1 MASARARLASGTA
14 VFLLSAAPL
23 TPALAQDLTL
33 GDDSGYELGTIVL
46 TAEEQIKQALGTSTI
61 TAADIE
67 KQPVVNDVAEI
78 IRKMPGV
85 NLSGTSPSGQRGNQ
99 RQVDIRGMGPEN
111 VLILIDGKEPTDSQK
126 STTEASSDTRS
137 AASQPFV
144 WIATWLMP
152 VFSRTALVCFTTHVM
167 PVRCAISSRCTRPSW
182 R

>member
-111 VLILIDGKEPTDSQK
+111 VLILIDGKPVLSRTSVKMGRSGER
-126 STTEASSDTRS
+126 DTRGDTNWQRLKS
-137 AASQPFV
+137 DMKM
-144 WIATWLMP
+144 T
-152 VFSRTALVCFTTHVM
+152 
-167 PVRCAISSRCTRPSW
+167 
-182 R
+182 